1 VALTRPSERLYICT
15 ALPTANSEN
24 LSLSQLFKEYLQLK
38 QLWEEGKTTYSLGNG
53 IAQQSK
59 TSANDENMLQMKD
72 FYSFDWQQRIRVS
85 RLAPE
90 NWLAADPDGSRRFGN
105 IIHLI
110 LSTLK
115 TADEIDAACDMLQNK
130 GILNQLEKIDII
142 RLLHILWQQNE
153 VKALFENTYP
163 AKNEA
168 EILMSD
174 GNTIRP
180 DRLLFKENECII
192 IDYKTGKAEDSHRR
206 QLDHY
211 QAAMADMGYDNI
223 KKCLIY
229 VNETPEVIMW

>member
-1 VALTRPSERLYICT
+1 
-15 ALPTANSEN
+15 
-24 LSLSQLFKEYLQLK
+24 
-38 QLWEEGKTTYSLGNG
+38 LGNG
-53 IAQQSK
+53 LAKQSNQ
-59 TSANDENMLQMKD
+59 SANDENMLPRKD
-72 FYSFDWQQRIRVS
+72 FFHFDWQKRSRVS

-90 NWLAADPDGSRRFGN
+90 NWLVADREGRRRFGN
-105 IIHLI
+105 IIHLF

-115 TADEIDAACDMLQNK
+115 TADEIDAACDSLQTK
-130 GILNQLEKIDII
+130 GMLNQLEKTDISS
-142 RLLHILWQQNE
+142 LLHKLWQQHE
-153 VKALFENTYP
+153 IKAFFENTFP

-180 DRLLFKENECII
+180 DRLLFKENECFI

-211 QAAMADMGYDNI
+211 QTALADMGYNNI

-229 VNETPEVIMW
+229 VNELPELVMW